1 MLADT
6 CCDSSTEFTSYE
18 DSSVSFSCSYDSK
31 HQNSLK
37 YICRGNQTSTCLQ
50 QTVVTSDSRHNG
62 QFSLEDDKS
71 LRKITVTIT
80 NLTPED
86 SGRYLCGVQDSGLDV
101 FSAVDLEV
109 KGERSQFC
117 LIRLN

>member
-6 CCDSSTEFTSYE
+6 CCDSSTRITSYE
-18 DSSVSFSCSYDSK
+18 DSSMSFTCPYESK

-37 YICRGNQTSTCLQ
+37 YICRGNQTTTCLQ
-50 QTVVTSDSRHNG
+50 QTVVTSDSPHNA

-71 LRKITVTIT
+71 LRKFTVTIT
-80 NLTPED
+80 NLTQED
-86 SGRYLCGVQDSGLDV
+86 SGRYLCGVQTSGLHV

-109 KGERSQFC
+109 KGER
-117 LIRLN
+117 